1 MVRIYYDES
10 LRISCFS
17 LKTVLKIH
25 YKLIHINEVPCN
37 ILKTEFTMKYLNQ
50 LSHIEFKHTHTHTHG
65 PNNGE
70 GKRLQNHW

>member
-1 MVRIYYDES
+1 MVRICYDGS

-17 LKTVLKIH
+17 LETLLKIH

-50 LSHIEFKHTHTHTHG
+50 LSHIEFTHTHG

-70 GKRLQNHW
+70 GKRLQNH